1 MVMAEVSQRTIKAR
15 AERGLTGAELT
26 APVKPGNFKI
36 DEKKAK
42 AIWKDIQRLV
52 KNYPPKTIDITGM
65 IAAKHGVNKTL
76 VANIRHGVS
85 WNCVTKLPKREY
97 ER

>member
-1 MVMAEVSQRTIKAR
+1 MAEVSQRTIKAR
-15 AERGLTGAELT
+15 AERGLTGAELI

-36 DEKKAK
+36 DENKAL

-52 KNYPPKTIDITGM
+52 KKHKPKTVDITGM
-65 IAAKHGVNKTL
+65 VAAKHGVSKTL
-76 VANIRHGVS
+76 VTNIRSGRS
-85 WNCVTKLPKREY
+85 WNSVTGLPKREY